1 MKSNVTINES
11 ESANN
16 YTGATQESQRDEA
29 TVPDQEHSTHVKS
42 DRFKKRGAAL
52 VISQNDIM
60 KEKIL
65 KNNQIFVMPDPKI
78 VHREPIQPFDMCLD
92 NIFDRDQFNEQKK
105 KAAQKQM
112 KKEQHVKYAKTGYST
127 SKLSNQK
134 AKEDPYSQHMPRSQS
149 INDIPKKKNRK
160 VDYLG
165 QERRDN
171 RTQTQISDHV
181 LRKPL
186 RIMTIKLNEKDVF
199 NQLRGQEVEK
209 SKSLE
214 ARSIFDP
221 VKKFNKKM
229 RQIKN

>member
-1 MKSNVTINES
+1 MYSNLS
-11 ESANN
+11 PGL
-16 YTGATQESQRDEA
+16 TGLLNFA
-29 TVPDQEHSTHVKS
+29 
-42 DRFKKRGAAL
+42 
-52 VISQNDIM
+52 
-60 KEKIL
+60 
-65 KNNQIFVMPDPKI
+65 
-78 VHREPIQPFDMCLD
+78 
-92 NIFDRDQFNEQKK
+92 
-105 KAAQKQM
+105 
-112 KKEQHVKYAKTGYST
+112 

-134 AKEDPYSQHMPRSQS
+134 AKEDPYSQQMPRSQS